1 LRERLGWGKYP
12 TVNPRLRAHG
22 FFAYSW
28 RAMKHNRTARAG
40 DPASARSGHGTN
52 PPRRILMV
60 EDDLTMRLL
69 NTEVLSGSG
78 YHVDT
83 AEDGDVAWETL
94 QRNRYDL
101 MVTDNNMP
109 KVSGV
114 ELVKKVR
121 AARMALPIILVSGMM
136 PTEELKQ
143 HPWLQIDALLAKPFS
158 SSELVKKVEEV
169 LSERKVIPFP
179 LYAESCMADPIAAP
193 TPDLTPQEGSWPDG
207 YPGLF
212 SYDEKPKTNP
222 NWR

>member
-1 LRERLGWGKYP
+1 
-12 TVNPRLRAHG
+12 
-22 FFAYSW
+22 
-28 RAMKHNRTARAG
+28 
-40 DPASARSGHGTN
+40 
-52 PPRRILMV
+52 MV

-114 ELVKKVR
+114 ELVKRVR

-179 LYAESCMADPIAAP
+179 LYAESRMADPIAASS
-193 TPDLTPQEGSWPDG
+193 PDLSAQEGSWPDG
-207 YPGLF
+207 HPGLF